1 MRQIKPENGEH
12 LKQIMELDGGVI
24 ICQVC
29 DAHMWVEHDI
39 EGQAVLY
46 RISEI
51 PHDVCFV
58 CCEIHRVAQFGN

>member
-1 MRQIKPENGEH
+1 MRQIKPSSPDH

-39 EGQAVLY
+39 EGKAVLY
-46 RISEI
+46 RLSDV
-51 PHDVCFV
+51 PHEVCPV
-58 CCEIHRVAQFGN
+58 CREIHRIAQFGN